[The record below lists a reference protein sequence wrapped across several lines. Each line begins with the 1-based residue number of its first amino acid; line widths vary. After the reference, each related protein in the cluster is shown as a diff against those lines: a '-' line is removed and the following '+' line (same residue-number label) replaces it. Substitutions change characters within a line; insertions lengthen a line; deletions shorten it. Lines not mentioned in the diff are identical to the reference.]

1 MPEPDVLT
9 RWLARAALR
18 MRVNAWLRETTHAL
32 CWIAG
37 AVALHQAARVAGAP
51 GAVLV
56 ALLPLLLLVAI
67 AGIALCVWRAAR
79 QPTLQQAAVAA
90 DSRAGLKDELGSAM
104 WFTEHGPRTPM
115 IELLVERAHATARR
129 LQPAEVFPLGLP
141 RAWPFAAASMA
152 GAIVLA
158 SLSAPA
164 VSPATA
170 AAPASGPA
178 RLVQRAATPGI
189 AGNATDT
196 ESPRERLRASAELD
210 TLVRELASDASPQ
223 AIAQAIGVR
232 DAASAAQLMEAVRR
246 RQAAARE
253 AGLRAADRPVDQMS
267 DTLAQGILDRLK
279 EITENESARPQRQQA
294 NAEPADRPTDALQR
308 ELREEMD
315 NVQSSQ
321 PGQSSED
328 ELNTRL
334 RAISRNSTG
343 GRQMVRGDA
352 EQVSADAGRTSV
364 GGTGA
369 MGRRVGVSQAGGGN
383 GEQPRADQQAS
394 GDAAPVLGKKTQRLA
409 VQLQA
414 VKVEHENDEDTRGAD
429 DKFYAATQAQAAQLG
444 YESVRGRG
452 QAVTE
457 QGAARGA
464 MPLAYRQSVRQYML
478 EQHRREPK
486 SPAAEP

>member
-1 MPEPDVLT
+1 VRP
-9 RWLARAALR
+9 
-18 MRVNAWLRETTHAL
+18 
-32 CWIAG
+32 
-37 AVALHQAARVAGAP
+37 
-51 GAVLV
+51 
-56 ALLPLLLLVAI
+56 
-67 AGIALCVWRAAR
+67 
-79 QPTLQQAAVAA
+79 
-90 DSRAGLKDELGSAM
+90 
-104 WFTEHGPRTPM
+104 
-115 IELLVERAHATARR
+115 
-129 LQPAEVFPLGLP
+129 
-141 RAWPFAAASMA
+141 
-152 GAIVLA
+152 
-158 SLSAPA
+158 
-164 VSPATA
+164 
-170 AAPASGPA
+170 
-178 RLVQRAATPGI
+178 VQRAATPGVG
-189 AGNATDT
+189 GNTTDA
-196 ESPRERLRASAELD
+196 ESPRDRLRASAELD
-210 TLVRELASDASPQ
+210 TLVRELASDATPQ

-279 EITENESARPQRQQA
+279 QITENESTGPLRQQA
-294 NAEPADRPTDALQR
+294 NADAADRPTDALQR

-315 NVQSSQ
+315 NVQGSQ
-321 PGQSSED
+321 PGQSAED

-343 GRQMVRGDA
+343 GRQTVRGDA

-414 VKVEHENDEDTRGAD
+414 VKVEHENDGDTRGAD

-444 YESVRGRG
+444 YEPVRGRG
-452 QAVTE
+452 QVGNE
-457 QGAARGA
+457 QGIERGA

-486 SPAAEP
+486 PPAAEP